1 MTSPPQA
8 TLQAPGSPLSGLL
21 PLLTRLDQLLERAIA
36 ATDQAVGDAA
46 TPDAHRG
53 LHITDAEAERL
64 LTREP
69 GVPAF
74 LGYGYEPV
82 EFPPELLPPD
92 SRFAWLQQNFG
103 LSNFD
108 LDVVAIALAPEL
120 DRRYERLYAYVQDDV
135 RCRRPTIDLALNLL
149 CVDAMSKLAYRS
161 RFAPAAPLIKHQL
174 LHLESD
180 AQYPPPTCLSQSLRL
195 DEQVVR
201 FLLHQPGLAEPL
213 ASICQLLPPE
223 ARSQQ
228 QASLQELAD
237 DLVHSLLENTVAA
250 WHQQDP
256 LCLYL
261 EGRDRPGKRRL
272 AMTLAAEMSV
282 PLLVV
287 EGDRLLTSK
296 AEVPT
301 LLKRLFREAWFQQAL
316 LYFDGIDDFF
326 SIEQSLGYQ
335 SLLECLTTTRQ
346 VTLLSGTVPWKPQ
359 ANSPL
364 GIVTIPFPMPDFE
377 LRRVY
382 WQQSLQASHLPW
394 NEAELDRLS
403 NHFRLTAAQIQ
414 AAVLSAQTTAQVTG
428 KAVDLF
434 AAARAQAGHELRSLA
449 RKIDPHYSWHDI
461 VLPPMQRAQLQELCN
476 QSRYQHRVYEQ
487 WGFGQ
492 KLSLGKGLNA
502 LFSGL
507 PGTGKTMAAEVI
519 AKELQRDLYK
529 IDLSQVVSKYIGE
542 TEKNLDRIFTA
553 ATDSNAILLFDEADA
568 LFGKRSEVRDAHDRY
583 ANIEVAYLLQK
594 MEEYEGIAI
603 LTTNARSS
611 IDEAFVRRLQLII
624 EFPLPTAVER
634 YSIWQ
639 NVLPKQLPRHP
650 DLDIHTLAETYE
662 LTGANIHNVAL
673 AAAFFAATAE
683 EPLDMK
689 HLKQAICREHQKMG
703 KLMLEWH

>member
-1 MTSPPQA
+1 MTNRTEA
-8 TLQAPGSPLSGLL
+8 TPLVTPLLNGLL
-21 PLLTRLDQLLERAIA
+21 PLLERLDLLLERAIA
-36 ATDQAVGDAA
+36 ATDLAVGDAA
-46 TPDAHRG
+46 TTDPHRG

-69 GVPAF
+69 GVPTF

-82 EFPPELLPPD
+82 EFPAELLPPD
-92 SRFAWLQQNFG
+92 SRLAWLQQTFG

-108 LDVVAIALAPEL
+108 VDVVAIALAPEL
-120 DRRYERLYAYVQDDV
+120 DRRYERLYAYMQDDV

-149 CVDAMSKLAYRS
+149 CVDAASKLAYRS

-174 LHLESD
+174 LHLECDSH
-180 AQYPPPTCLSQSLRL
+180 YPPPTFLSRSLRL
-195 DEQVVR
+195 DEQVVH
-201 FLLHQPGLAEPL
+201 FLLHQPGLAEPV

-223 ARSQQ
+223 ALLQQ
-228 QASLQELAD
+228 QSPLRELAD
-237 DLVHSLLENTVAA
+237 DLVHPLLENILAA
-250 WHQQDP
+250 WHQQAP

-261 EGRDRPGKRRL
+261 EGRDRPGKRHL
-272 AMTLAAEMSV
+272 AMTLATEIGV
-282 PLLVV
+282 PLLMV
-287 EGDRLLTSK
+287 EGDRLCTQS
-296 AEVPT
+296 EVPA

-316 LYFDGIDDFF
+316 LYLDGIDDFY
-326 SIEQSLGYQ
+326 SADQALGYQ
-335 SLLECLTTTRQ
+335 TLVECLAATQQ
-346 VTLLSGTVPWKPQ
+346 VTLLSGTLPWKPQ

-364 GIVTIPFPMPDFE
+364 GIVTIPFPLPDFE
-377 LRRVY
+377 LRRYY
-382 WQQSLQASHLPW
+382 WQQSLQATHISW
-394 NEAELDRLS
+394 NEAELDRLA
-403 NHFRLTAAQIQ
+403 NHFRLTAEQIQ
-414 AAVLSAQTTAQVTG
+414 AAVLSAQTTSQVTG
-428 KAVDLF
+428 KTIDLF
-434 AAARAQAGHELRSLA
+434 AAARGQAGHELRSLA
-449 RKIDPHYSWHDI
+449 RKIDPHYSWTDI
-461 VLPPMQRAQLQELCN
+461 VLPPTQCTQLQELCN
-476 QSRYQHRVYEQ
+476 QSRHQHRVYEQ

-529 IDLSQVVSKYIGE
+529 IDLSQVVSKYIGD

-611 IDEAFVRRLQLII
+611 IDEAFVRRLQFII

-634 YSIWQ
+634 YAIWQ
-639 NVLPKQLPRHP
+639 HVLPEQLPRHP

-662 LTGANIHNVAL
+662 LTGANIRNVAL

-683 EPLDMK
+683 EPLDTK
-689 HLKQAICREHQKMG
+689 HLKQAIYREHQKMG